1 MMPRRGAQPSR
12 QQQAFESLLDQEYT
26 AAHTSSTGNNANRGR
41 ARGEKR
47 GRQSK
52 RAVVDKRDSDRLP
65 GFALRDSLH
74 SEHGTCLP
82 SPALEQLYSM
92 FGNAIDKNGISAV
105 LSECSNSVEAAIEVL
120 LAMSEGNQCQAP
132 SKSSPAQ
139 SAKYEGV
146 LPGSS
151 YWSWLPE
158 ECKGLVMRHLDSRD
172 LAKAARTCK
181 EFAKHIREVR
191 AGLAFLNIPP
201 GMSIAAMQGMV
212 AAYTGAASVSLARCA
227 GQLRHTVDFANAFG
241 AVSRGAAARVQGQP
255 LEKLNMKG
263 CIALRTDDIVT
274 LCDYFDTLRGLTLRG
289 CEDID
294 DAAVIMLSKYT
305 AAQQTLPEALDALDI
320 GAPDG
325 AVSELAATNT
335 IPTVPSY
342 RNVSLQ
348 RSVLSNSLVGLR
360 HSEAPSNPHSHLHPV
375 LSADES
381 EQSHSTSS
389 AQRRQ
394 GSRLGL
400 ESLSLAGCEKVTE
413 KGVTA
418 LLRGSAAAHSLTC
431 LDVSR
436 CAGLSGNALDIPP
449 KAMLKQLIGNCCH
462 AITSVTIQLPST
474 APLESVSLTG
484 CRKLKQ
490 VYISAPR
497 LTDLAVDDCPQL
509 HSLEVQCPNLTVL
522 SASKCS
528 QLNGFAPVLEC
539 PKLQQLNLFGCR
551 QLLSEDIE
559 EVLESLPELTR
570 LNVNGCIS
578 LSRLVLKACTKLE
591 WLDCSGCAHLH
602 NISTPSSALTH
613 MTAVAC
619 QRLVEASLQS
629 ARLSRLDLLNCA
641 ELRSLSFPELD
652 QAMAQQLAGPVNLA
666 GRKPRPKVPAP

>member
-1 MMPRRGAQPSR
+1 
-12 QQQAFESLLDQEYT
+12 
-26 AAHTSSTGNNANRGR
+26 
-41 ARGEKR
+41 
-47 GRQSK
+47 
-52 RAVVDKRDSDRLP
+52 
-65 GFALRDSLH
+65 
-74 SEHGTCLP
+74 
-82 SPALEQLYSM
+82 M

-394 GSRLGL
+394 GQLLHSGSRLGL

-509 HSLEVQCPNLTVL
+509 HSLEAAAIRRHRGGV
-522 SASKCS
+522 
-528 QLNGFAPVLEC
+528 G
-539 PKLQQLNLFGCR
+539 
-551 QLLSEDIE
+551 
-559 EVLESLPELTR
+559 
-570 LNVNGCIS
+570 
-578 LSRLVLKACTKLE
+578 
-591 WLDCSGCAHLH
+591 
-602 NISTPSSALTH
+602 
-613 MTAVAC
+613 
-619 QRLVEASLQS
+619 
-629 ARLSRLDLLNCA
+629 
-641 ELRSLSFPELD
+641 
-652 QAMAQQLAGPVNLA
+652 
-666 GRKPRPKVPAP
+666 VPP

>member
-1 MMPRRGAQPSR
+1 MPGRGAQPSR
-12 QQQAFESLLDQEYT
+12 QQQAFASLLDQEY
-26 AAHTSSTGNNANRGR
+26 AAADTSSTGNNAKGGQP
-41 ARGEKR
+41 RGEKR
-47 GRQSK
+47 GRQFK
-52 RAVVDKRDSDRLP
+52 QAIVDKRDSDRLP

-74 SEHGTCLP
+74 SDHGAHLH
-82 SPALEQLYSM
+82 SPALEQLHSM
-92 FGNAIDKNGISAV
+92 FGNVTDKSGISAV
-105 LSECSNSVEAAIEVL
+105 LSECSNSVEAAVEVL
-120 LAMSEGNQCQAP
+120 LALSEHNQSQPP

-139 SAKYEGV
+139 SAKCEGV

-158 ECKGLVMRHLDSRD
+158 ECKGLVLRHLDSKD

-181 EFAKHIREVR
+181 EFAEHIREVR

-201 GMSIAAMQGMV
+201 GMSSAAMQGMV
-212 AAYTGAASVSLARCA
+212 AAYTGATSVSLARCA

-255 LEKLNMKG
+255 LEKLNVKG
-263 CIALRTDDIVT
+263 CIALRTDDIAT

-305 AAQQTLPEALDALDI
+305 AAQQTLPNAMGALEIAS
-320 GAPDG
+320 PDR
-325 AVSELAATNT
+325 AVSELGATNT

-342 RNVSLQ
+342 RNVSRQ
-348 RSVLSNSLVGLR
+348 RSVLSNSLVGLKLA
-360 HSEAPSNPHSHLHPV
+360 EAPSNWHSHLHPV
-375 LSADES
+375 LCADES
-381 EQSHSTSS
+381 KQSQNTSS
-389 AQRRQ
+389 GQHRQ

-418 LLRGSAAAHSLTC
+418 LLRGSATAHSLSC

-462 AITSVTIQLPST
+462 AITSVTIQLPSA

-490 VYISAPR
+490 VYISAPW
-497 LTDLAVDDCPQL
+497 LNDLAVDDCPQL
-509 HSLEVQCPNLTVL
+509 HSLEVQCPNLTAL

-528 QLNGFAPVLEC
+528 QLNGFAPVLES

-551 QLLSEDIE
+551 QLLSE
-559 EVLESLPELTR
+559 
-570 LNVNGCIS
+570 G
-578 LSRLVLKACTKLE
+578 
-591 WLDCSGCAHLH
+591 
-602 NISTPSSALTH
+602 
-613 MTAVAC
+613 
-619 QRLVEASLQS
+619 
-629 ARLSRLDLLNCA
+629 
-641 ELRSLSFPELD
+641 
-652 QAMAQQLAGPVNLA
+652 
-666 GRKPRPKVPAP
+666 GRHSE